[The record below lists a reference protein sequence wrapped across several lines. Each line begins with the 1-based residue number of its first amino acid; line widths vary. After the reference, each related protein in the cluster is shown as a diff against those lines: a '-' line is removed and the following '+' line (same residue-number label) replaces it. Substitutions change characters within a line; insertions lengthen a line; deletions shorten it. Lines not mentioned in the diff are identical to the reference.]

1 MSEYIPNKTKPN
13 GQSNWK
19 QGEYVSSA
27 HMNHIEDGIRELS
40 LHSSGVASI
49 GGVTGDITLGAG
61 LTINGHELSATGG
74 GGGGGG
80 DLPSTTTPNKL
91 LVSTNTADVV
101 KWTDSS
107 TYSGTAGFLKI
118 SDTGV
123 TSVDNSAYVLSINGN
138 IYPDANGNIGN
149 IALTNANNS
158 FTADQKITNSNLLI
172 GSNGTIATGSGSLL
186 LRTHAQDSYK
196 AGVYYSTPGNEA
208 VVFGTGGT
216 NSGVISWIFANAD
229 PQTRPAWTGLT
240 PGLQIKDKY
249 VAINKLIGSGTTPTY
264 NLDVNGKAN
273 ATELYEN
280 GVRVSTSNQK
290 IKTDDTT
297 FGDSSTVTIVAGSN
311 VAIVGDSSN
320 NTITISSSG
329 SSGGMVNP
337 MTTAGDLIVGGTNG
351 APSRFAKGANNTFLS
366 INSSGTLEWTS
377 APQGTVKKVNNQSP
391 DGNGNVTV
399 GAANIGYSG
408 DISAADNVKDALDN
422 LQVQVRSRAVTN
434 TSATKSV
441 TDGSNTLVFG
451 DNAFNSTPIP
461 TNVAVTNADN
471 NFSTTQ
477 TFKDVTLYSPSG
489 DSPRLTFQ
497 RGTLTDTYNDW
508 SIYDSGGFLYVQQR
522 GSGSSTWET
531 IATFKQN
538 EVDFA
543 KTLKQGGVA
552 VVTTSGLQAL
562 TNKTYNGYTLA
573 DASAKSVDTS
583 ITTGSTSTNLPTS
596 QAVASFVEGKGYVT
610 SNQTI
615 RAEVGASSYVS
626 FGDNDVVTLRHGSNV
641 TLAADSSAKTITI
654 SADVGEGVL
663 TLKAGSTTKTFNANQ
678 TTNETFEVLLGASD
692 ISYSGDVPA
701 SSNVLDALD
710 CLQSTKITDAAISSS
725 SAGVALGGYIS
736 VPTITVTGG
745 SVASGNTSVV
755 TGGTVYTALTTA
767 ISDSEKKEL
776 YRTYACS
783 STSPYFRRL
792 DGNSSVIDTITT
804 DISTAF
810 SNNNW
815 GVLYEY
821 FRQTIFDMADYG
833 HDGAILTGGPSACT
847 GLFVPYDVTAG
858 WLSSNLRSYFLQS
871 GELLAN
877 MDSFKVEALGGK
889 RSSAECTMKFTL
901 YTKDA
906 KEYVLQ
912 IAASNDISTTYA
924 TTGWKQFA
932 NQTVKTSSITFSPN
946 SAVEIRGGTNISVE
960 GNSTNNTITISSTG
974 GGQGG
979 GQLYKYSMNLS
990 RFDNTGTRV
999 NWGIEYH
1006 NGLVPKLISSSLDTL
1021 PLVLEIYESNFNRL
1035 LDTEPFSEETID
1047 DPATFVEYLNH
1058 IFKESTAS
1066 GSTHGADILRILLP
1080 LCDKAY
1086 FVNTVSGINYTY
1098 QISNI
1103 NKYVMLG
1110 TAHNHYNFYLPIMFT
1125 FNNNGTDTDR
1135 DYALNVNNSC
1145 TLTTYPL

>member
-149 IALTNANNS
+149 IALINANNS

-311 VAIVGDSSN
+311 VSIVGDSSA
-320 NTITISSSG
+320 NTITINSSG

-337 MTTAGDLIVGGTNG
+337 MTTAGDIIIGGTNG
-351 APSRFAKGANNTFLS
+351 APTRLGKGSNNTFLS
-366 INSSGTLEWTS
+366 INSGGALEWTS
-377 APQGTVKKVNNQSP
+377 APQGTVRTVNNQSP

-408 DISAADNVKDALDN
+408 DVGATDNVKDALDS
-422 LQVQVRSRAVTN
+422 LQSQVGDRVVTN
-434 TSATKSV
+434 TSTTKSV
-441 TDGSNTLVFG
+441 TDGNSTLIFG

-461 TNVAVTNADN
+461 TNAAVTNADN

-477 TFKDVTLYSPSG
+477 TFKDITLYSPAGSGGNPG

-508 SIYDSGGFLYVQQR
+508 SIYDSGGLLYVQQR
-522 GSGSSTWET
+522 GSGSSAWET

-543 KTLKQGGVA
+543 KTLKQGGVE
-552 VVTTSGLQAL
+552 VVTTSGSQAL

-626 FGDNDVVTLRHGSNV
+626 FGDNDVVTLRHGNNV

-678 TTNETFEVLLGASD
+678 TTNETFEVSLGASD

-736 VPTITVTGG
+736 APTITVTGG
-745 SVASGNTSVV
+745 TVSSGNTSVV
-755 TGGTVYTALTTA
+755 TGGTVYTAITTA
-767 ISDSEKKEL
+767 VSDSEKREL

-792 DGNSSVIDTITT
+792 NGNSSVIDTITT
-804 DISTAF
+804 DISAAF

-871 GELLAN
+871 GELLTN

-889 RSSAECTMKFTL
+889 HSSAECTMKFTL

-912 IAASNDISTTYA
+912 IAASNDISTTYT
-924 TTGWKQFA
+924 TTGWRLS
-932 NQTVKTSSITFSPN
+932 TS
-946 SAVEIRGGTNISVE
+946 
-960 GNSTNNTITISSTG
+960 G
-974 GGQGG
+974 GGSGG
-979 GQLYKYSMNLS
+979 GELYKYTMNLS
-990 RFDNTGTRV
+990 RFDNTGTRI
-999 NWGIEYH
+999 NWGTEYH
-1006 NGLVPKLISSSLDTL
+1006 NGLVPKLISNSLNTL

-1035 LDTEPFSEETID
+1035 LNTEPFSEETID
-1047 DPATFVEYLNH
+1047 DPETFVDYLN
-1058 IFKESTAS
+1058 FVLAESTAS

-1086 FVNTVSGINYTY
+1086 FVNTVGGINYTY